1 MDDSVVITGA
11 GLICSIGKSAH
22 EAWDGLLSGR
32 HGIRPIEGFEIRG
45 FDCQYAAQVDGIDP
59 SDIGIHPKD
68 ARIMDKHSFMLL
80 KCARDAFIASR
91 LDHTPIEKEDI
102 GFFAGLGMV
111 DYKIEDLMPAIV
123 KSMSEQGELDY
134 DAFYSEAY
142 REIYPLW
149 PLSMLN
155 NISFCQVAIHL
166 DIRGENIVFS
176 PHADSGAQ
184 ALVEGM
190 KTVVGQRSRVVLAG
204 GLSEKVSPISLARG
218 HVFGILNTTEKNGAM
233 LCRPFASERKGTILG
248 EGCGVL
254 ALELRSSAD
263 KRGIPYST
271 KITGY
276 GFACDSRQDNEGA
289 TSKAIA
295 CGNATIGPEK
305 LSKLEAKAASVGVE
319 VNDILL
325 ASSYRMVDI
334 WNRMHGKSSNK
345 VRVMAIVNVSPKGFR
360 QVVSN
365 QMSWISPTT
374 WPKDRADQAKLLK
387 KLRSHTLSAAMN
399 RITFSLIY
407 FWYFNTL
414 LPPVVYRQIFRLLV
428 LLRTHVD
435 SIFLTNIG
443 IVWPKVGSDEPAV
456 THIGK
461 ARIVNIT
468 GSPPVVTPWRLGFGV
483 NTYNRTLNISLTYR
497 PAMFSREEIQQFLDL
512 YVEEVMNYQVGVR
525 G

>member
-11 GLICSIGKSAH
+11 GLICSIGKSTH
-22 EAWDGLLSGR
+22 EAWNGLISGR
-32 HGIRPIEGFEIRG
+32 HGIRPLEGFEIKG
-45 FDCQYAAQVDGIDP
+45 FDCQYAAQVYGLDP

-68 ARIMDKHSFMLL
+68 ARIMDKHSSMLL

-111 DYKIEDLMPAIV
+111 DYKIEDLMPAVV
-123 KSMSEQGELDY
+123 KSVNENGELDY

-190 KTVVGQRSRVVLAG
+190 KTVIGQRSRVVLAG
-204 GLSEKVSPISLARG
+204 GVSEKVSPLSMARG
-218 HVFGILNTTEKNGAM
+218 HFFGILNTTEKDGEM

-276 GFACDSRQDNEGA
+276 GFACNSRQDNEGA

-295 CGNATIGPEK
+295 CGMKRALERAALEPSAIDVVIANGDGTYHADKNEIDAINHIFSDCIGNVQVFSSKGALGHLFAAAPAVDVILGMFMINEGIIPATLNAVPLDDTIKFNITNGSP
-305 LSKLEAKAASVGVE
+305 LER
-319 VNDILL
+319 NPQRIMINCQ
-325 ASSYRMVDI
+325 SYE
-334 WNRMHGKSSNK
+334 GQC
-345 VRVMAIVNVSPKGFR
+345 A
-360 QVVSN
+360 
-365 QMSWISPTT
+365 
-374 WPKDRADQAKLLK
+374 
-387 KLRSHTLSAAMN
+387 
-399 RITFSLIY
+399 SLIIEDIHTRSR
-407 FWYFNTL
+407 N
-414 LPPVVYRQIFRLLV
+414 
-428 LLRTHVD
+428 
-435 SIFLTNIG
+435 
-443 IVWPKVGSDEPAV
+443 E
-456 THIGK
+456 
-461 ARIVNIT
+461 
-468 GSPPVVTPWRLGFGV
+468 
-483 NTYNRTLNISLTYR
+483 ISL
-497 PAMFSREEIQQFLDL
+497 L
-512 YVEEVMNYQVGVR
+512 
-525 G
+525 